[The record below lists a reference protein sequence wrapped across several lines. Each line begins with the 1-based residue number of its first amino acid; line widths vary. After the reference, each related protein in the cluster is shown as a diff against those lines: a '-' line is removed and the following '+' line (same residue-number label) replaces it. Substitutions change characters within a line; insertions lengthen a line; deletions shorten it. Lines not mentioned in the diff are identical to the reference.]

1 MNSILI
7 KLNVA
12 LTEAEALIE
21 SLKKQKNEL
30 GLSHALLD
38 KGHEELKKKTADIE
52 QRESVIQ
59 PIENVHSVKKV
70 NDDKAVELQKGV
82 SDLETAKR
90 AFESHVK
97 TETDR
102 LNNLRINVE
111 KENNNVVEGFKKLEQ
126 EKKNLEEEIDRRVK
140 EFIANHVRK

>member
-1 MNSILI
+1 MNAILV

-97 TETDR
+97 IETDR

>member
-1 MNSILI
+1 MQAILA

-12 LTEAEALIE
+12 FQEAEARIE
-21 SLKKQKNEL
+21 SLKEQRSNL
-30 GLSHALLD
+30 GISHALLD
-38 KGHEELKKKTADIE
+38 KGLEDLKKKTEDIE
-52 QRESVIQ
+52 YRESVLV
-59 PIENVHSVKKV
+59 PIENIHSAKKV

>member
-1 MNSILI
+1 M
-7 KLNVA
+7 A

-52 QRESVIQ
+52 QREAAIV
-59 PIENVHSVKKV
+59 PIENVHSAKKV
-70 NDDKAVELQKGV
+70 NDDKAVELQQGV
-82 SDLETAKR
+82 SDLEIAKR

-97 TETDR
+97 IETDR